1 MCGRYVLKREDL
13 DALLRQ
19 LGVPDISAFTSRYNL
34 APTSL
39 VPIVRGPRPRRT
51 ATVAQWGLVPP
62 WAASPGG
69 SRLANARAESVAA
82 RPAFRAAFQRRRCVV
97 PASGF
102 YEWETRGG
110 RKLPWYFTPR
120 DGQCL
125 ALAGL
130 WEEGGEAAPP
140 TFTLITTEACAEV
153 ARIHDRMPVAL
164 PPEAAEAWLD
174 PDQPAPALLPLLR
187 PLPAGVLTATRV
199 SPRVNQVRHE
209 GPDCLLPVTG
219 AEDAE
224 DGQLGLA
231 GLG

>member
-13 DALLRQ
+13 EALLRQ
-19 LGVPDISAFTSRYNL
+19 LGVPDISAFTSRYNV

-51 ATVAQWGLVPP
+51 AAIAQWGLVPP
-62 WAASPGG
+62 WAPTPGG

-82 RPAFRAAFQRRRCVV
+82 RPAFREAFQRRRCVV

-110 RKLPWYFTPR
+110 RKLPWYFTPPV
-120 DGQCL
+120 GPPL

-130 WEEGGEAAPP
+130 WTEGGDDTPA
-140 TFTLITTEACAEV
+140 TFALITTEAGPEV

-174 PDQPAPALLPLLR
+174 PDQPPSALLPLLR
-187 PLPAGVLTATRV
+187 PLPAGVLAATRV

-209 GPDCLLPVTG
+209 GPECLLPVTG
-219 AEDAE
+219 PEE
-224 DGQLGLA
+224 EPDGQLGLA

>member
-19 LGVPDISAFTSRYNL
+19 LGVSDISAFTSRYNL

-51 ATVAQWGLVPP
+51 ASTAQGGLVPP
-62 WAASPGG
+62 WAAAPGG
-69 SRLANARAESVAA
+69 SRLANARAESIAA
-82 RPAFRAAFQRRRCVV
+82 RPAFREAFQRRRCIV

-102 YEWETRGG
+102 YEWETQGG

-120 DGQCL
+120 EGPPL
-125 ALAGL
+125 ALAGI
-130 WEEGGEAAPP
+130 WTEGTENTPP
-140 TFTLITTEACAEV
+140 TFALITTEACPEV

-164 PPEAAEAWLD
+164 SPEAAEVWLD
-174 PDQPAPALLPLLR
+174 PAPPAAALLPLLR
-187 PLPAGVLTATRV
+187 PLPAGVLAATRV
-199 SPRVNQVRHE
+199 STRVNQVRHDA
-209 GPDCLLPVTG
+209 PDCLAPA
-219 AEDAE
+219 AETAPEE

-231 GLG
+231 GLE

>member
-13 DALLRQ
+13 AALLRQ
-19 LGVPDISAFTSRYNL
+19 LGVADISAFTSRYNL

-39 VPIVRGPRPRRT
+39 VPIVRGPRPQRS
-51 ATVAQWGLVPP
+51 ATLSQWGLVPP
-62 WAASPGG
+62 WAATPGG

-82 RPAFRAAFQRRRCVV
+82 RPAFREAFQRRRCVV

-110 RKLPWYFTPR
+110 RKLPWYFAPR
-120 DGQCL
+120 DGPPL
-125 ALAGL
+125 ALAGI
-130 WEEGGEAAPP
+130 WEEGTDAAPA
-140 TFTLITTEACAEV
+140 TFALITTEACPEV

-164 PPEAAEAWLD
+164 PPEAAETWLD

-187 PLPAGVLTATRV
+187 PLPAGILTATRV
-199 SPRVNQVRHE
+199 STRVNQVRHDA
-209 GPDCLLPVTG
+209 PDCLAPE
-219 AEDAE
+219 AETAAEE

>member
-13 DALLRQ
+13 AALLRQ
-19 LGVPDISAFTSRYNL
+19 LGVADISAFTSRYNL

-39 VPIVRGPRPRRT
+39 VPIVRGPRPQRS
-51 ATVAQWGLVPP
+51 ATLSQWGLVPP
-62 WAASPGG
+62 WAATPGG

-82 RPAFRAAFQRRRCVV
+82 RPAFREAFQRRRCVV

-120 DGQCL
+120 DGPPL
-125 ALAGL
+125 ALAGI
-130 WEEGGEAAPP
+130 WEEGPDAAPA
-140 TFTLITTEACAEV
+140 TFALITTAACPEV

-164 PPEAAEAWLD
+164 HPEAAETWLD

-187 PLPAGVLTATRV
+187 PLPAGILTATRV
-199 SPRVNQVRHE
+199 STRVNQVRHDA
-209 GPDCLLPVTG
+209 PDCLAPE
-219 AEDAE
+219 AETAEAE

>member
-51 ATVAQWGLVPP
+51 ANTAQWGLVPP

-69 SRLANARAESVAA
+69 SRLANARAESIAA
-82 RPAFRAAFQRRRCVV
+82 RPAFREAFQRRRCVV

-120 DGQCL
+120 DGPPL
-125 ALAGL
+125 ALAGI
-130 WEEGGEAAPP
+130 WEAGADAA
-140 TFTLITTEACAEV
+140 TFALITTEACPEV

-174 PDQPAPALLPLLR
+174 PEQPAPALLPLLR
-187 PLPAGVLTATRV
+187 PLPAGVLAATRV
-199 SPRVNQVRHE
+199 STRVNQVRHE
-209 GPDCLLPVTG
+209 GPDCLAPE
-219 AEDAE
+219 AETAAEE

>member
-51 ATVAQWGLVPP
+51 ANTAQWGLVPP

-69 SRLANARAESVAA
+69 SRLANARAESIAA
-82 RPAFRAAFQRRRCVV
+82 RPAFREAFQRRRCVV

-120 DGQCL
+120 DGPPL
-125 ALAGL
+125 ALAGI
-130 WEEGGEAAPP
+130 WEEGTDAAPA
-140 TFTLITTEACAEV
+140 TCALITTEACPEV

-164 PPEAAEAWLD
+164 PREAAEAWLD

-187 PLPAGVLTATRV
+187 PLPAGVLAATRV
-199 SPRVNQVRHE
+199 STRVNQVRHE
-209 GPDCLLPVTG
+209 GPDCLAPE
-219 AEDAE
+219 AETAAEE

>member
-19 LGVPDISAFTSRYNL
+19 LAVPDISAFTSRYNL

-39 VPIVRGPRPRRT
+39 VPIIRGPRPRRT
-51 ATVAQWGLVPP
+51 ATSARWGLVPS
-62 WAASPGG
+62 WAASLGG

-82 RPAFRAAFQRRRCVV
+82 RPAFRESFQRRRCVV

-102 YEWETRGG
+102 YEWETRGS
-110 RKLPWYFTPR
+110 RKLPWYFALRAGPP
-120 DGQCL
+120 L
-125 ALAGL
+125 ALAGI
-130 WEEGGEAAPP
+130 WEEGTENTPA
-140 TFTLITTEACAEV
+140 TFALITTEACPEV

-164 PPEAAEAWLD
+164 SPEAVEAWLD
-174 PDQPAPALLPLLR
+174 PVPSAAELLPLLR
-187 PLPAGVLTATRV
+187 PLPAGVLAATRV

-219 AEDAE
+219 PEDEE

-231 GLG
+231 GLS

>member
-13 DALLRQ
+13 NALLRQ

-39 VPIVRGPRPRRT
+39 VPIVRGPRPQRT
-51 ATVAQWGLVPP
+51 GSTAQWGLIPP
-62 WAASPGG
+62 WAATPGG
-69 SRLANARAESVAA
+69 SRLANARAESIAA
-82 RPAFRAAFQRRRCVV
+82 RPAFRDAFQRRRCIV

-110 RKLPWYFTPR
+110 RKLPWYFSPPE
-120 DGQCL
+120 GQPL
-125 ALAGL
+125 ALAGI
-130 WEEGGEAAPP
+130 WEEGTDAAPA
-140 TFTLITTEACAEV
+140 TFALITTEACPEV

-174 PDQPAPALLPLLR
+174 PAQPAPALLPLLR
-187 PLPAGVLTATRV
+187 PLPGGVLSATRV

-209 GPDCLLPVTG
+209 GPDCLAPVAT
-219 AEDAE
+219 ADAAE

-231 GLG
+231 GFG

>member
-13 DALLRQ
+13 EALLRQ
-19 LGVPDISAFTSRYNL
+19 LGVKDISAFTSRYNL

-39 VPIVRGPRPRRT
+39 VPIIRGPRPKRT
-51 ATVAQWGLVPP
+51 ADSAQWGLVPP
-62 WAASPGG
+62 WAATPGG

-82 RPAFRAAFQRRRCVV
+82 RPAFRNAFQRRRCIV

-120 DGQCL
+120 ESPPL

-130 WEEGGEAAPP
+130 WEEGPEDAPA
-140 TFTLITTEACAEV
+140 TFALITTEACAEV

-174 PDQPAPALLPLLR
+174 PDQPTPALLPLLR
-187 PLPAGVLTATRV
+187 PLPAGVLAATRV

-209 GPDCLLPVTG
+209 GPDCLLPPSG
-219 AEDAE
+219 LEEAE
-224 DGQLGLA
+224 DGQLDLA